1 MVQNPASDAG
11 FFYVFALWMQD
22 VFRIINAVPC
32 AGHGRR
38 LEERSVKKTIIGL
51 AGVVMAAAIGA
62 PAVAVAQNYPAKTVR
77 VVIPWPPGGTN
88 DIVGRIVSQKLSE
101 TMGQQFVVDNRGGA
115 AGSIGADVVAKAPA
129 DGYTIMVHSATH
141 LGNAHLY
148 GKKLAYD
155 TLKDFTGIS
164 LLSAQPGALT
174 AHPSLPVK
182 TTQDFLKLA
191 RARPGEI
198 LYSSSGN
205 GSAPHLQ
212 MALLMSMAKLKLI
225 HVPYKGGAPQIT
237 ALVAGE
243 AQVSFATIGTVINQ
257 IRQNRLRALAVG
269 SAQRARALP
278 DVPTISESGVPGYEM
293 APWIAMFAPAG
304 TPKPIIDRLNAEVSK
319 ILRMPDVV
327 KKLEAQVLDP
337 WPSSVDE
344 FGARIKADYE
354 KYGTLI
360 KMTGAKVE

>member
-1 MVQNPASDAG
+1 MNKDIIKVMSGA
-11 FFYVFALWMQD
+11 AL
-22 VFRIINAVPC
+22 
-32 AGHGRR
+32 
-38 LEERSVKKTIIGL
+38 SVL
-51 AGVVMAAAIGA
+51 ALAAALPTA
-62 PAVAVAQNYPAKTVR
+62 AVAQNYPVKTVR

-88 DIVGRIVSQKLSE
+88 DIVGRIVAQKLGESL
-101 TMGQQFVVDNRGGA
+101 GQQFVIDNRGGA
-115 AGSIGADVVAKAPA
+115 AGSIGADVVAKAPP

-148 GKKLAYD
+148 GKKLTYD

-164 LLSAQPGALT
+164 LLTAQPGALT

-182 TTQDFLKLA
+182 SVPEFLKLA
-191 RARPGEI
+191 RSRPGEI

-212 MALLMSMAKLKLI
+212 MALLMSMANLKLI

-257 IRQNRLRALAVG
+257 IRQKRLRPLGVG
-269 SAQRARALP
+269 SATRARALP
-278 DVPTISESGVPGYEM
+278 DVPTIAESGVPGYEM
-293 APWIAMFAPAG
+293 NPWIAMFAPAG
-304 TPKPIIDRLNAEVSK
+304 TPRPIVDRLNAEVGK

-327 KKLEAQVLDP
+327 QKLEAQVLDP
-337 WPSSVDE
+337 WPSTVDE
-344 FGARIKADYE
+344 FNTKIRVDHE
-354 KYGTLI
+354 KYGKLI
-360 KMTGAKVE
+360 QMTGAKVE